1 MHRNMARQ
9 PLERGR
15 PRPVADAPLEPLAD
29 GELVAKRWL
38 IELIA
43 AVPLH
48 AAGELPAAEM
58 ARRGPVVCA
67 ALIAALSSDGA
78 LERLKHHGETAAD
91 AVGAQTAPDMVA
103 AVEALRGAAWAEI
116 DDELRAGDSD
126 LRTGLADRLAHCCS
140 ALLESAFETAAASPV
155 LDLDGDGD
163 GDGNGQPRPLARRRP
178 IVPVDGS
185 LKIDSGPEGE
195 PWRPAVEKR
204 LKRYES
210 DKVAFGLL
218 ALEVDD
224 LERLTATGDAA
235 EEAIEL
241 AERAVSATLRPGD
254 VLVRERAGRYWLAAP
269 ETDELAA
276 RILAEQLATAVSEA
290 AQHHGAPL
298 TMSIGIAVCPQH
310 GTDAAE
316 LAAYADEAVFAAR
329 AAGVR
334 LA

>member
-15 PRPVADAPLEPLAD
+15 PRPVADAPLDALAD
-29 GELVAKRWL
+29 GELIAKRWL

-67 ALIAALSSDGA
+67 ALIASLSSDGA
-78 LERLKHHGETAAD
+78 LERLKQHGETAAD

-103 AVEALRGAAWAEI
+103 AVEALRSAAWAEI

-126 LRTGLADRLAHCCS
+126 LRTGLVDRLAHCCS

-155 LDLDGDGD
+155 PGLDGDGD
-163 GDGNGQPRPLARRRP
+163 GDGQPRTLARRRP

-204 LKRYES
+204 LKRFES
-210 DKVAFGLL
+210 DKVAFALL
-218 ALEVDD
+218 ALELDD
-224 LERLTATGDAA
+224 LERLTATGDEAN
-235 EEAIEL
+235 EAIEF

-276 RILAEQLATAVSEA
+276 RILAEQLANAVSEA
-290 AQHHGAPL
+290 AEHHGAPL
-298 TMSIGIAVCPQH
+298 TISIGIAVCPLH

>member
-1 MHRNMARQ
+1 
-9 PLERGR
+9 
-15 PRPVADAPLEPLAD
+15 VADAPLDALAD

-43 AVPLH
+43 AVPLR

-67 ALIAALSSDGA
+67 ALIASLSGDGA

-91 AVGAQTAPDMVA
+91 AVGAQTAADMVA
-103 AVEALRGAAWAEI
+103 AVEALRGATWAEI
-116 DDELRAGDSD
+116 EDELRAGDSD
-126 LRTGLADRLAHCCS
+126 LRTALADRLAHCCS

-155 LDLDGDGD
+155 PDADADGDGA
-163 GDGNGQPRPLARRRP
+163 PRPLARRRP

-204 LKRYES
+204 LKRYAS
-210 DKVAFGLL
+210 DKVAFALL

-224 LERLTATGDAA
+224 LERLTATGDTAA
-235 EEAIEL
+235 EAIEL

-276 RILAEQLATAVSEA
+276 RILAEQLANAVSEA
-290 AQHHGAPL
+290 VEHHGAPL
-298 TMSIGIAVCPQH
+298 TVSIGIAVCPQH

-316 LAAYADEAVFAAR
+316 LAAYADEAVFSAR
-329 AAGVR
+329 AAGAR